1 MHYFRYKFWKSQCT
15 VFHDGE
21 SSSKETGRLARCKR
35 ERRTHACATAS
46 WCIRWPLGSSLRLIN
61 HLLYSLFWKKIPWM
75 PGPKPCPC
83 DPTFTAPGTLTP
95 RTARLRLLLSSPH
108 CRSKPL
114 HSLVIWDSAA
124 AVASVLHFCNCR
136 QLDRLSTAG
145 SWTLLQLRHPPSP
158 LRPMPVDLFYWS
170 LCCRPHRTYTV
181 AAGFIPRRTTAAKLF
196 KWNNR
201 QSKTRTYF

>member
-1 MHYFRYKFWKSQCT
+1 MRHCQLVHTLAARFIIEVDQSPALLSFLKENSVDAR
-15 VFHDGE
+15 
-21 SSSKETGRLARCKR
+21 SKALSVRPYLGWLPRGTSKKQTGQ
-35 ERRTHACATAS
+35 EV
-46 WCIRWPLGSSLRLIN
+46 
-61 HLLYSLFWKKIPWM
+61 
-75 PGPKPCPC
+75 C
-83 DPTFTAPGTLTP
+83 DSFTAPGTLTP

-196 KWNNR
+196 K
-201 QSKTRTYF
+201 